1 MRLPGLPTIY
11 CVLLPLNPKGCLT
24 VQSRSSGTPRGKSVS
39 KRHLTIAEV
48 CEDLDIT
55 RSTFYEWRAKRKGP
69 PSFKL
74 PNGEVRIRRNA
85 YEDWLSSL
93 EDAA

>member
-1 MRLPGLPTIY
+1 
-11 CVLLPLNPKGCLT
+11 
-24 VQSRSSGTPRGKSVS
+24 VQPPSGSSRTKPAS

-48 CEDLDIT
+48 CEDLNIT
-55 RSTFYEWRAKRKGP
+55 RSTFYEWRTKRKGP

-74 PNGEVRIRRNA
+74 PNGEVRIRRSD

-93 EDAA
+93 GDAA

>member
-1 MRLPGLPTIY
+1 METKGLDPA
-11 CVLLPLNPKGCLT
+11 
-24 VQSRSSGTPRGKSVS
+24 PRGSAKRKVVN

-55 RSTFYEWRAKRKGP
+55 RSTFYDWRAKRKAP

-74 PNGEVRIRRNA
+74 PNGEIRIRRID
-85 YEDWLSSL
+85 YESWLSSL
-93 EDAA
+93 GDVA